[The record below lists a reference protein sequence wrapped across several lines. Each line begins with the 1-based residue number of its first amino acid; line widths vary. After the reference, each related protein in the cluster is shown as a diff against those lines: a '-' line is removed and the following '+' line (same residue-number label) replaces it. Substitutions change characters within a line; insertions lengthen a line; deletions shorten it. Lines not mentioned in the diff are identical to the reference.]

1 MSTGSYRVKGTVN
14 ELNIQSI
21 VEGEPV
27 IIRSRVDSSQIWHG
41 TMGTI
46 DKDSATSNSSSN
58 SYNFGMMDA
67 SGDSQTSSSTYPF
80 YVELDSS
87 DGLMLGQH
95 VYIEKDEGQEEQ
107 KAGLWLS
114 EVYIVDADTDQP
126 YVWTMG
132 KDKKLE
138 KRSVILGQ
146 YDEELG
152 EHEIADGLT
161 KDDYIAYP
169 SENLKEG
176 MATTKN
182 REEAVDSGSDTVDM
196 DPISDMGTD
205 EMPTED
211 GDVGYI
217 DDSSDDAEISDY
229 EMSDTGTVTDDYD
242 DTADDWE
249 TADESWEDD
258 SDMTDSDFP
267 DEDLVPIEDD
277 TEAE

>member
-67 SGDSQTSSSTYPF
+67 SGDSQTSSSTYQ

-95 VYIEKDEGQEEQ
+95 VYIEKDEGQERP

-132 KDKKLE
+132 KI
-138 KRSVILGQ
+138 RS
-146 YDEELG
+146 
-152 EHEIADGLT
+152 
-161 KDDYIAYP
+161 
-169 SENLKEG
+169 
-176 MATTKN
+176 
-182 REEAVDSGSDTVDM
+182 
-196 DPISDMGTD
+196 
-205 EMPTED
+205 
-211 GDVGYI
+211 
-217 DDSSDDAEISDY
+217 
-229 EMSDTGTVTDDYD
+229 
-242 DTADDWE
+242 
-249 TADESWEDD
+249 
-258 SDMTDSDFP
+258 
-267 DEDLVPIEDD
+267 
-277 TEAE
+277 